1 MIKVFVDKVGLD
13 IESEQA
19 IVLLKE
25 VQGDTVL
32 PIWVGPA
39 EATAIALSVQ
49 GVGTSRPLTSDLLKE
64 VIVQLKARVER
75 VYVSEFKEHTF
86 FAQLVLNHA
95 GHQLEIDCRPSDAIA
110 LALRTEAPIFVSE
123 AVLQEAG
130 VVAEEDDATGL
141 VH

>member
-1 MIKVFVDKVGLD
+1 MIRVFVDKVGLD

-25 VQGDTVL
+25 TQGETVL

-49 GVGTSRPLTSDLLKE
+49 GVGTSRPLTCDLLKE
-64 VIVQLKARVER
+64 VIVQLKARVSR
-75 VYVSEFKEHTF
+75 VYVSEFKEQTF
-86 FAQLVLNHA
+86 YAHLVLEHN
-95 GHQLEIDCRPSDAIA
+95 GGELEIDCRPSDAIA

-130 VVAEEDDATGL
+130 VVTEEDDTMGL